1 VILIC
6 IHNMHNYIHNNIYE
20 FLNIYMNINVS
31 KGDGIAALANELRRL
46 LMKSDKEVKENLEAA
61 SKDQ

>member
-1 VILIC
+1 
-6 IHNMHNYIHNNIYE
+6 MHNYIHNNIYE